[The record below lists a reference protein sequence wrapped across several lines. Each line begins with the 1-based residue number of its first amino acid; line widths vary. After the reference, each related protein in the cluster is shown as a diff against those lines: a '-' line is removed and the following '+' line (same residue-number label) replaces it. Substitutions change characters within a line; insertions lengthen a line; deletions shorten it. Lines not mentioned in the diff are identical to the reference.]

1 MDDDPILKLKDY
13 MRDVQEELKIVE
25 IILKNLKMSEERI
38 N

>member
-25 IILKNLKMSEERI
+25 IILKKLKMSEERI